1 MHTADPAKTSQVSLG
16 RLHLYWLL
24 IVGLLAAPE
33 LMAVMVPLA
42 TTTLVDRASC
52 IVEGRVTS
60 VASHWTD
67 DRSGIVTAVEVE
79 VADALLGDTNRVTF
93 VYQGG
98 GVDGV
103 EQRVSDM
110 PVVKSGQQLLVFL
123 RKPFPVEALRQ
134 PQGRL
139 RASGLVLVGSAQGLC
154 RITGEKA
161 AKSGFSV
168 MGDAAQV
175 DRNLDVG
182 ALKSLIRQRLKD
194 TQRTGG
200 EL

>member
-1 MHTADPAKTSQVSLG
+1 MYTADSAKTSHVNLT
-16 RLHLYWLL
+16 RLHGYLLL
-24 IVGLLAAPE
+24 IVGVLVAPGVKG
-33 LMAVMVPLA
+33 VMVPLA

-52 IVEGRVTS
+52 IVEGRVTG

-79 VADALLGDTNRVTF
+79 VTDALLGETNRVTF

-98 GVDGV
+98 GVDGI

-110 PVVKSGQQLLVFL
+110 PAVKSGQQLLVFL
-123 RKPFPVEALRQ
+123 RKPFPVEAFRH
-134 PQGRL
+134 PKGRL
-139 RASGLVLVGSAQGLC
+139 RKEGFVLVGSAQGLC

-161 AKSGFSV
+161 AKSGFTV
-168 MGDAAQV
+168 VGDAAQV
-175 DRNLDVG
+175 DRSIDVG
-182 ALKSLIRQRLKD
+182 ALKSVIRQRLKE

-200 EL
+200 AL